1 MGQGGSLFAP
11 FRHTVWD
18 KGTVPLSHTV
28 SHIYEKSPL
37 AGLFSLARVSVAF
50 WLVGAVGAGAGA
62 AARGIGARAATRAGA
77 TAAAVVGTAAH
88 GPAAGADDQ
97 VHRLA
102 GIKLRS
108 A

>member
-1 MGQGGSLFAP
+1 MGQGDSLFAP

-62 AARGIGARAATRAGA
+62 AARGIG
-77 TAAAVVGTAAH
+77 GTAAH